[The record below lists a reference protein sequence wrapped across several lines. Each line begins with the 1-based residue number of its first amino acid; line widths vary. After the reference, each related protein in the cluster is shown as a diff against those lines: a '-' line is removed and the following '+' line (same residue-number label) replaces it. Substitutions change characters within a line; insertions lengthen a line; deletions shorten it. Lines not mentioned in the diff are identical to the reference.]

1 MVKILIIGVI
11 LLIVEAA
18 IISEV
23 YDSGYGAGYCEGVV
37 DREKEKKDGEK
48 GENNAV

>member
-1 MVKILIIGVI
+1 MVKILIVGVI

-23 YDSGYGAGYCEGVV
+23 YDLGYGAGYCEGVV
-37 DREKEKKDGEK
+37 DREKEKKDGK
-48 GENNAV
+48 SDTV